1 MPWIALDGRRGA
13 GVISQPMKGKGLI
26 FALPLLLS
34 ACNDKPAEEAAGGS
48 PAKGKQASS
57 ALPSAADDSDAAAGS
72 KDGKSSVRSGKPR
85 KPPEAAVATG
95 QPGKV
100 ISPFSNEAVDVA
112 GRAPGDLVQDPKF
125 PGDESKKFAVPEGV
139 EEEKKEML
147 VAQPVPGRPGFVI
160 SPYNNKIVDVS
171 GIPAGRIVADPTY
184 PASEKKHFRVG
195 ESAENPPAPA
205 AGGGGAPG
213 Q

>member
-1 MPWIALDGRRGA
+1 
-13 GVISQPMKGKGLI
+13 MKGKGLI
-26 FALPLLLS
+26 FALPLVLS

-48 PAKGKQASS
+48 PAKGKHASS
-57 ALPSAADDSDAAAGS
+57 ALPSAADDGGSAVGS

-85 KPPEAAVATG
+85 KPPEASVAAG

-139 EEEKKEML
+139 EEEKNEIKVGL
-147 VAQPVPGRPGFVI
+147 PVPGQPGMVF
-160 SPYNNKIVDVS
+160 SPFNNKIVDVR
-171 GIPAGRIVADPTY
+171 GIPAGRLVADPTY
-184 PASEKKHFRVG
+184 PTSEKKYFRVS
-195 ESAENPPAPA
+195 ESAENPAAPP
-205 AGGGGAPG
+205 AGGGAAPG